1 VRNLARCLLIPLFAA
16 SLTAHAAASPSPEGA
31 LQGALKQ
38 AEAQGSAVIVDFHA
52 PWCYSCYYMAGHVL
66 TGADWDAVRKRAVI
80 VEADADA
87 PEGAALQARWQIKA
101 LPAYLVL
108 DAQGREIGR
117 ILGEQTRADFYTA
130 LDALLDQGDSIDT
143 LQLAVRRGDEA
154 APVAARKVLAA
165 YLARQDA
172 DAGLD
177 WYAELT
183 PELRARLDQD
193 PGVRL
198 TLARLKLLQDVAAK
212 DTWAC
217 LADGGEV
224 LSGDL
229 GCERPYELQ
238 RYLSCAGGQSDAR
251 DLLRDQRPAMSKLVE
266 SGVFGASACADQRSI
281 VLTTVDLY
289 QKLGDDGAADALLHR
304 AIEKTRRTLGENLA
318 SDRNLADNLRVYLER
333 YGNADALDALMVQL
347 IDAYPDDY
355 VYPFRYGRSLLA
367 RGDAE
372 AALPYLERAAKQAYG
387 INRLKVAEQRVRALQ
402 QLGRERDARKVVAQA
417 LKANGPWFEV
427 EAAALKALLQPQG

>member
-1 VRNLARCLLIPLFAA
+1 MRNLVRCLLIPLFAA
-16 SLTAHAAASPSPEGA
+16 AVTAHAAESAAPEGA
-31 LQGALKQ
+31 LVAAQKQ

-52 PWCYSCYYMAGHVL
+52 PWCYSCYYMASHVL
-66 TGADWDAVRKRAVI
+66 NGAEWDAVRKRAVI

-117 ILGEQTRADFYTA
+117 ILGEQTRADFYAT
-130 LDALLDQGDSIDT
+130 LGALLDQGDSIDALRMT
-143 LQLAVRRGDEA
+143 VRRGDA
-154 APVAARKVLAA
+154 DAPAAARKVLAA
-165 YLARQDA
+165 YLARQDS

-193 PGVRL
+193 SGVRL
-198 TLARLKLLQDVAAK
+198 TLARLKLLQDIAAK

-217 LADGGEV
+217 LADGSEV

-238 RYLSCAGGQSDAR
+238 RYLSCAGGQSDSR
-251 DLLRDQRPAMSKLVE
+251 DLLRDQRAAMSKLVE
-266 SGVFGASACADQRSI
+266 SGVFGTQACADQRTI
-281 VLTTVDLY
+281 VMATADLY
-289 QKLGDDGAADALLHR
+289 KALGDDGAADALLHR
-304 AIEKTRRTLGENLA
+304 AIEQTRRALGENLA
-318 SDRNLADNLRVYLER
+318 SDRNQADNLRVYLER
-333 YGNADALDALMVQL
+333 YGNVDALDALMVQL

-372 AALPYLERAAKQAYG
+372 AALPYLERAAQRAYG
-387 INRLKVAEQRVRALQ
+387 INRLKVAEQRVQALQ

-417 LKANGPWFEV
+417 LKANGPWFES